1 MEDDRRVWPVG
12 PGPRHRRPPK
22 APNPVW
28 DDEEP
33 DADWLSRLPD
43 DDDEAWNPQIRRT
56 AALGIERDD
65 TRPPWQSLPPS
76 ARLYGS
82 PADPGL
88 PRRTRGRAW
97 RRRLAVLLALL
108 AASALVT
115 ALVVTVLRLAEPRP
129 ETGRLHDSLAGV
141 SIPLPAGW
149 HQDAVPPVTGF
160 TSVARDQAGSLVM
173 ARPVPGAVDDAWE
186 DAVEAAELYSR
197 LLLKGDRVSVV
208 EDKELAQGHTRA
220 LRAEYQDVVNRPAYL
235 RVILLTRDERAVLL
249 VGLLQ
254 PEENASRQVLDG
266 LMASVR

>member
-12 PGPRHRRPPK
+12 PGPRRRRPPK

-28 DDEEP
+28 DEEEP

-65 TRPPWQSLPPS
+65 ARPSWKSLPPS
-76 ARLYGS
+76 ARLYGA

-88 PRRTRGRAW
+88 PRRARGRVW
-97 RRRLAVLLALL
+97 RRRLAALLALL

-115 ALVVTVLRLAEPRP
+115 AVVVTVQRLAEPRP
-129 ETGRLHDSLAGV
+129 ETGRLLHDSLAGV

-149 HQDAVPPVTGF
+149 RQDAVPPVTGF
-160 TSVARDQAGSLVM
+160 TSVARDEAGSLVM
-173 ARPVPGAVDDAWE
+173 ARPVALDDARQ
-186 DAVEAAELYSR
+186 DTVEAAELYSR

-208 EDKELAQGHTRA
+208 EDRELSQGHTRA

-235 RVILLTRDERAVLL
+235 RVILLTRGERAVLL

-254 PEENASRQVLDG
+254 PEESARRQVLDG